1 MKPVKPVI
9 ARKYLPLCH
18 RNTRL
23 ECVLTNAISKHRVLV
38 VARANGCYFYQLFLF
53 IIFSLV
59 LTYREG
65 VDMLRE
71 AGVEMNYDEDL
82 R

>member
-1 MKPVKPVI
+1 MSKILPTSIAYTQKLEIFVI
-9 ARKYLPLCH
+9 TLRYPH
-18 RNTRL
+18 
-23 ECVLTNAISKHRVLV
+23 ISKYKVII
-38 VARANGCYFYQLFLF
+38 VANALGYLFLF
-53 IIFSLV
+53 SFFFIIFFSLV

>member
-1 MKPVKPVI
+1 MSKI
-9 ARKYLPLCH
+9 LP
-18 RNTRL
+18 TSITYTQKL
-23 ECVLTNAISKHRVLV
+23 EIFVVTLRYPHISKHKVMV
-38 VARANGCYFYQLFLF
+38 VAKALGYFFIYLF
-53 IIFSLV
+53 IFFSLV

>member
-1 MKPVKPVI
+1 MKPVI
-9 ARKYLPLCH
+9 ARKYLPLRH

-23 ECVLTNAISKHRVLV
+23 ECVQTNAISKHRVLV
-38 VARANGCYFYQLFLF
+38 VAKAHGYYFFITFLF
-53 IIFSLV
+53 IFFSLV

>member
-1 MKPVKPVI
+1 MSKILPTSIAYTQKPEIFVVTLRYP
-9 ARKYLPLCH
+9 H
-18 RNTRL
+18 
-23 ECVLTNAISKHRVLV
+23 ISKHKVIV
-38 VARANGCYFYQLFLF
+38 VAKALSFFFFFIFLF
-53 IIFSLV
+53 FFFSLV

>member
-1 MKPVKPVI
+1 MVI
-9 ARKYLPLCH
+9 
-18 RNTRL
+18 
-23 ECVLTNAISKHRVLV
+23 I
-38 VARANGCYFYQLFLF
+38 FYQLFLF
-53 IIFSLV
+53 IFFSLV

>member
-1 MKPVKPVI
+1 M
-9 ARKYLPLCH
+9 
-18 RNTRL
+18 
-23 ECVLTNAISKHRVLV
+23 V
-38 VARANGCYFYQLFLF
+38 VAQALGYFIFFFSIFF
-53 IIFSLV
+53 IFIFFSLV

>member
-1 MKPVKPVI
+1 MVFFI
-9 ARKYLPLCH
+9 NFFYL
-18 RNTRL
+18 
-23 ECVLTNAISKHRVLV
+23 
-38 VARANGCYFYQLFLF
+38 FF
-53 IIFSLV
+53 FSLV